1 MPDAVGRYR
10 VQVAPAA
17 EQDLDDRR
25 AFDARP
31 IVRAIWALENQAE
44 TPTRNRKPLRAAL
57 RGVPRASWEM
67 RVGDY
72 RILYEV
78 TKDRVVRILRV
89 IFKGR
94 LTIDEAA
101 GGNRRE

>member
-1 MPDAVGRYR
+1 M
-10 VQVAPAA
+10 
-17 EQDLDDRR
+17 R

-31 IVRAIWALENQAE
+31 IVRAIWALEVDAE
-44 TPTRNRKPLRAAL
+44 TATRNRKPLRKPIAQLPA
-57 RGVPRASWEM
+57 ASWDV

-72 RILYEV
+72 RILYAV
-78 TKDRVVRILRV
+78 KKDRVVRVLRV